1 MNPEEEARQNIDRK
15 LTQAGWIVQDYK
27 NINLSAGEGIAV
39 SEYPTESGAADYV
52 LFIDRNPVGVI
63 EAKKEGHTLSQV
75 HDQTTRY
82 ATDELKFIKSRDF
95 INEILPFQYESTGM
109 ETFFTDARDPSPRQR
124 ELFSFHRPETLR
136 NLIIQDGQV
145 NQKNLTNE
153 KNLINQ
159 IPTLR
164 KRLQLFPHLQT
175 DGLRECQIIAINNL
189 EKSFADNRPRALV
202 QMATGAGK
210 TYTAIT
216 AVYRL
221 LKFAKAKRIL
231 FLVDTRNLGKQA
243 EQEFQA
249 FKPNDD
255 KRLFTELYNVQRLHS
270 NFIDPSAQ
278 VCISTIQR
286 MYSILKGKELDESF
300 EDEPLFE
307 SALKM
312 TSFGKMSSFI
322 QEVVYNPDVP
332 IETFDFIIID
342 ECHRSIYNLWKQVLD
357 YFDAFMIGL
366 TATPDKRTFAFFN
379 ENIVSE
385 YTLTKSIEDKVNVGY
400 DVYTIETEITQNG
413 AVIKAKQFVD
423 LRNRMTRK
431 KEWRQLDDEI
441 EYAGTQLDRDVVNP
455 STIRNIIREYK
466 RVLKE
471 EFFPERGAEY
481 EVPKTLIF
489 AKTDSHAEDIV
500 HIVREEFGEDNNFCK
515 KITYNVKNEDPESIL
530 QQFRTAYNPRIA
542 VTVDMIATG
551 TDVKPIEVL
560 IFMRDVRS
568 RNYFQQMIGRGT
580 RSLSK
585 EKLLDVT
592 PSAKL
597 NKERFYIVD
606 AVGVFKSV
614 KVDYPVVDKKPTIS
628 LKDLM
633 KMAVL
638 QPDEET
644 LTSLS
649 ARLTRIDKQISDTDR
664 EKFKEIT
671 GGKSITEAAVNLA
684 NAYDP
689 DFIDKEVRKKFNLPD
704 EAEPTEVQI
713 HTIMQPNIH
722 AAIKPFDDPKL
733 REFVE
738 TVRQKIY
745 QVIDSVNVDRV
756 IRSEFNSQSKENAE
770 KIINDFRI
778 FIEDNKDEIIA
789 LKIYY
794 NLRNEFRRNMIHHVH
809 SGDVP
814 NYKIIKELRDALS
827 DSRYHLSVEQIW
839 NAYEKIDP
847 KRVKHRTTI
856 GMLTDIISLLRFELG
871 IDTLLEP
878 YGEIVNRNF
887 KEWVFRRNAGHVQFT
902 DEQMKWLR
910 MIKDHIISSVRI
922 DRDDFERTPFDG
934 EGGLGKMFNL
944 FGTGY
949 EELLK
954 ELNEELAL

>member
-1 MNPEEEARQNIDRK
+1 M
-15 LTQAGWIVQDYK
+15 
-27 NINLSAGEGIAV
+27 
-39 SEYPTESGAADYV
+39 
-52 LFIDRNPVGVI
+52 
-63 EAKKEGHTLSQV
+63 
-75 HDQTTRY
+75 
-82 ATDELKFIKSRDF
+82 KFIKKV
-95 INEILPFQYESTGM
+95 NELPFQYESTGT
-109 ETFFTDARDPSPRQR
+109 ETFFTDARDPLPRQR
-124 ELFSFHRPETLR
+124 EIFSFHKPETLDDWLKQ
-136 NLIIQDGQV
+136 NG
-145 NQKNLTNE
+145 
-153 KNLINQ
+153 
-159 IPTLR
+159 TLR
-164 KRLQLFPHLQT
+164 TRLKNYPKLIEE
-175 DGLRECQIIAINNL
+175 GLRECQIKAIVNL
-189 EKSFADNRPRALV
+189 EKSFADTRPRALI

-221 LKFAKAKRIL
+221 LKYAGAKRIL

-255 KRLFTELYNVQRLHS
+255 KRLFTELYNVQRLQS
-270 NFIDPSAQ
+270 NFIDSSAQ

-286 MYSILKGKELDESF
+286 MYSILKGKELDGSL
-300 EDEPLFE
+300 EDESPYE
-307 SALKM
+307 SKII
-312 TSFGKMSSFI
+312 KNKI
-322 QEVVYNPDVP
+322 EEVAYNTAVP
-332 IETFDFIIID
+332 IEAFDFIIID

-413 AVIKAKQFVD
+413 AIIKAKQYVD

-431 KEWRQLDDEI
+431 KEWRLLEDEI
-441 EYAGTQLDRDVVNP
+441 EYEPNQLDKDIVNP

-471 EFFPERGAEY
+471 EFFPERGEEY

-500 HIVREEFGEDNNFCK
+500 HIVREEFGEDNEFCK

-530 QQFRTAYNPRIA
+530 QQYRANYNPRIA

-606 AVGVFKSV
+606 AVSVFKSV
-614 KVDYPVVDKKPTIS
+614 KFDYPVVDKKPAIP

-649 ARLTRIDKQISDTDR
+649 ARLTRIDKQISESDR
-664 EKFKEIT
+664 EKFKELT
-671 GGKSITEAAVNLA
+671 GGKSITDIAIDLA
-684 NAYDP
+684 NVYDP
-689 DFIDKEVRKKFNLPD
+689 DVIDQEVRKRFNLS
-704 EAEPTEVQI
+704 ENTEPNEEQI
-713 HTIMQPNIH
+713 HTVMQPFIH
-722 AAIKPFDDPKL
+722 AAIKPFDNPKL

-745 QVIDSVNVDRV
+745 QVIDTVNIDRV
-756 IRSEFNSQSKENAE
+756 IHSGFNSQSKENAE
-770 KIINDFRI
+770 KIINDFRK
-778 FIEDNKDEIIA
+778 FIEENKDEIIA

-794 NLRNEFRRNMIHHVH
+794 NLRNRRNIIY
-809 SGDVP
+809 DVP
-814 NYKIIKELRDALS
+814 SYSMIKNLRDALS
-827 DSRYHLSVEQIW
+827 DSSYHLSVEQIW
-839 NAYEKIDP
+839 NAYERVDP

-856 GMLTDIISLLRFELG
+856 GMLTDIISLIRFELG

-878 YGEIVNRNF
+878 YSEIVNRNF

-902 DEQMKWLR
+902 DEQMQWLR

-922 DRDDFERTPFDG
+922 DKDDFDRTPFDG

-944 FGTGY
+944 FGGEY
-949 EELLK
+949 EKLLEELNK
-954 ELNEELAL
+954 ELEK